1 VAAVLADEVDVLE
14 RAACP
19 SDAPDA
25 SVEACGV
32 AIDPEPAAPLAAA
45 DRDHCAPREIRDYGF
60 LRDARS
66 SLMGILL
73 RGNAEEPSMNI
84 RLLVAT
90 VVAAGAAA
98 TVVAF
103 SLGGGPDHD
112 EQDHLPPEWRHP
124 RFERAAA
131 LEAPSR

>member
-1 VAAVLADEVDVLE
+1 
-14 RAACP
+14 
-19 SDAPDA
+19 
-25 SVEACGV
+25 
-32 AIDPEPAAPLAAA
+32 
-45 DRDHCAPREIRDYGF
+45 
-60 LRDARS
+60 
-66 SLMGILL
+66 MGILL
-73 RGNAEEPSMNI
+73 CGNAEEPSMNI

-90 VVAAGAAA
+90 VVAAVAAA